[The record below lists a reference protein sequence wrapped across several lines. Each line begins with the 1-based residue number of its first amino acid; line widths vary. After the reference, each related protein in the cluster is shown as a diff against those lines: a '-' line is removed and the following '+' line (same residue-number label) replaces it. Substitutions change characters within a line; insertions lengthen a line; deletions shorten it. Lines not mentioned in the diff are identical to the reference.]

1 MSLATP
7 NIGLTCNLEVVTYY
21 NDQWSEPV
29 AMVPESYVRAVT
41 RAGGRPL
48 LLAPTPAD
56 SADPSELFDMLDG
69 VLVTGGADV
78 DPASYGAERHSSTGH
93 VSADRDAFEL
103 VLVRQ
108 AARLG
113 LPCLGICR
121 GMQVINV
128 AYGGTLDQ
136 HLPER
141 LDDDIHSGEADS
153 FAQHEVEVE
162 PGSLAAVAGGATRL
176 EINSAHHQGIDR
188 LGAGLTVTARAADG
202 TVEAIEDRACPL
214 HARRPLAPGGGRGR
228 PAHRRVRARL
238 PGPARRRLR
247 AGSRRHDRAQPVK
260 RGETNRTEQRR
271 NVSVRRRAAVPL
283 PRAKVT
289 RATILWRPRP

>member
-1 MSLATP
+1 MILPCVSLATP

-56 SADPSELFDMLDG
+56 SADPSELFGMLDG

-93 VSADRDAFEL
+93 VSAERDAFEV

-121 GMQVINV
+121 GMQVINI

-141 LDDDIHSGEADS
+141 LDDDIHSGEAAS

-202 TVEAIEDRACPL
+202 TAEAIEDRACPYML
-214 HARRPLAPGGGRGR
+214 GVLWHPEEDEADRLIGAF
-228 PAHRRVRARL
+228 VRACRD
-238 PGPARRRLR
+238 RR
-247 AGSRRHDRAQPVK
+247 AGGSALGAAGTTGLSR
-260 RGETNRTEQRR
+260 
-271 NVSVRRRAAVPL
+271 
-283 PRAKVT
+283 
-289 RATILWRPRP
+289 